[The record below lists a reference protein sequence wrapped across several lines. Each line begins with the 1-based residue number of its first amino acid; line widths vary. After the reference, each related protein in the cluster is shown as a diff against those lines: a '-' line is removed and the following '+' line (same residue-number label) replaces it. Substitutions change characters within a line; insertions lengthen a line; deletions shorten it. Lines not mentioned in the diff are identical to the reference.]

1 MRIHSIN
8 LDPSLQ
14 KGKKKEKRIDVFRAV
29 HLPFDTDLAIGR
41 EGNIDFAKRFTTV
54 F

>member
-1 MRIHSIN
+1 MSIHSIN

-14 KGKKKEKRIDVFRAV
+14 KEKKGERIYVFRAV